1 MRIGIN
7 VFPSGRAGNVIEE
20 LVSEARAAVDLG
32 LASMWVPQMMD
43 VDALTALAVVGRE
56 VPNIEVGTAVV
67 PTYPRHPLVMAS
79 QALTTQAA
87 SGMRLVLGIG
97 LSHQVVIEGVFG
109 YSFEKPARHMR
120 EYLSVL
126 MPALRGE
133 PVSFQGET
141 LKASTFAPVKVEGAA
156 TPAVLVA
163 ALGPVMLKLAG
174 QLTDGT
180 ITWMVGPKTLAN
192 HVTPTIT
199 AAAGAASKPAPR
211 IAAGLPVCVT
221 SDPDGAR
228 QRAARSF
235 AMYGQLPSYRAMLD
249 REGADGPADVALIG
263 DDESV
268 ATQVGHL
275 ADAGATDLAAVPF
288 GSSEERQQTRAL
300 LAQLAHRS

>member
-1 MRIGIN
+1 MRIGIT
-7 VFPSGRAGNVIEE
+7 VFPSGRTGNVIDE
-20 LVSEARAAVDLG
+20 LVSEAQATLDLR

-43 VDALTALAVVGRE
+43 VDALTGLAVVGRE
-56 VPNIEVGTAVV
+56 VPNIELGTAVV
-67 PTYPRHPLVMAS
+67 PTYPRHPLMMAG

-87 SGMRLVLGIG
+87 CGNRLVLGIG

-120 EYLSVL
+120 EYLSIL

-133 PVSFQGET
+133 PVSFRGET
-141 LKASTFAPVKVEGAA
+141 LKAATFAPVKVEGAS

-192 HVTPTIT
+192 HIAPTIN
-199 AAAGAASKPAPR
+199 AAAGAANKPAPR
-211 IAAGLPVCVT
+211 ITAGLPVCVT
-221 SDPDGAR
+221 SDPEGAR

-249 REGADGPADVALIG
+249 REGVDGPADVVLVG
-263 DDESV
+263 DEESV
-268 ATQVGHL
+268 ATQIGQL
-275 ADAGATDLAAVPF
+275 ADAGATDLAAAPF

-300 LAQLAHRS
+300 LAQLAGRS